1 MEHLLD
7 LYEMPYDPRYPVVCF
22 DESNK
27 QLVEE
32 TRSPQPV
39 APGRA
44 ARFDYEYRRHGTR
57 NLFLFFEP
65 LAGWRHVVVT
75 QRRTAYDF
83 AQQMRWLADV
93 AYPDATCINIV
104 LDNLNTHKPAAL
116 YQTFPPAEARRL
128 LRRLVFHYTPKH
140 GSWLNMAEI
149 EFSALGRQC
158 LAQRIPD
165 EEQLTDQIQAWT
177 DRRNAHGHTV
187 NWQFTTAD
195 ARIKLKK
202 LYPSIDA

>member
-75 QRRTAYDF
+75 QRRTAHDF

-140 GSWLNMAEI
+140 GSWHNMAEI
-149 EFSALGRQC
+149 EFSVTLRRLGDHV
-158 LAQRIPD
+158 PD
-165 EEQLTDQIQAWT
+165 EAALCRKLAAIVQT
-177 DRRNAHGHTV
+177 RNTAVATV
-187 NWQFTTAD
+187 KWQFTTDD
-195 ARIKLKK
+195 ARIRLVS
-202 LYPSIDA
+202 LYPSLSC

>member
-7 LYEMPYDPRYPVVCF
+7 LYERPYDPRYPLVCF

-75 QRRTAYDF
+75 RQRTAQDF
-83 AQQMRWLADV
+83 ARQMRWLADV
-93 AYPDATCINIV
+93 AYPDARGINIV
-104 LDNLNTHKPAAL
+104 LDNLNTHTPAAL

-149 EFSALGRQC
+149 EFSAILRR
-158 LAQRIPD
+158 LDDHVPD
-165 EEQLTDQIQAWT
+165 EASLCRKLAAIAHS
-177 DRRNAHGHTV
+177 RNTAAATV
-187 NWQFTTAD
+187 KWQFTTDD
-195 ARIKLKK
+195 ARIRLASP
-202 LYPSIDA
+202 YPSLSG